1 MCYTISVRINYERSQ
16 SIYDKNMEVKNMAE
30 PLSNPFGI
38 IKLKELAKYLSVPES
53 TVRTWKRR
61 GNLPQNCFICIGG
74 TVYAKVNEVQNWI
87 DKQAA

>member
-1 MCYTISVRINYERSQ
+1 MNVLVIFTIKYEVM
-16 SIYDKNMEVKNMAE
+16 NMTEL
-30 PLSNPFGI
+30 LSNPFGI

-74 TVYAKVNEVQNWI
+74 TVYAKVNEVQLWI
-87 DKQAA
+87 DEQAA